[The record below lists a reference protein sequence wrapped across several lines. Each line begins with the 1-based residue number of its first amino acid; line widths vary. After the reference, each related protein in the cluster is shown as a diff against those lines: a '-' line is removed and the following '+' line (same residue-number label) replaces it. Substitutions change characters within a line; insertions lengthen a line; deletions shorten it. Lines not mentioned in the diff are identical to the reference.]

1 MKAKSQEIIE
11 EIEACKDIL
20 WFLKGYTANTDYSI
34 TGISQFHINALSDV
48 INELQSR
55 ILKDKQ
61 GMQTF
66 KLEIQEV
73 LSKVIEIEAETL
85 SDAIDIAHD
94 MYNSEE
100 IVLDA
105 SDFVTNTIDE
115 HIE

>member
-61 GMQTF
+61 GRP
-66 KLEIQEV
+66 
-73 LSKVIEIEAETL
+73 
-85 SDAIDIAHD
+85 
-94 MYNSEE
+94 
-100 IVLDA
+100 A
-105 SDFVTNTIDE
+105 SANI
-115 HIE
+115 